1 MAVKT
6 NRKHETLIKGTSSA
20 DSIENYGYKVT
31 ISTGNG
37 DDTVENIWDNDYT
50 YDSAKYVS
58 INTGAGND
66 YVYNYYG
73 MYCTINTGAGNDSVY
88 NYAGYYCTINTGA
101 GNDSVYNE
109 DGDDCTINTGA
120 GNDSVYNEDG
130 DDCTINTGAGNDL
143 ISLDNIYS
151 KENVIIY
158 KSGDGNDEIYGF
170 DSDDT
175 LSISGGSYSTAQSGS
190 DIIVTVD
197 DGQISLIGAAD
208 YISDSNIVF
217 TQTVEENS
225 WRLSG
230 TTATYG
236 TSSKTLV
243 TVKGV
248 KSLEGISL
256 KNKVVTVAASALN
269 KANVTLTGSGYKLKL
284 ASDVS
289 TTAATSNAWSY
300 KNSVATYKQ
309 TKGEKYSL
317 ASDGK
322 TISYTAGTS
331 KTLTKVSGIKSADGL
346 SVSGK
351 VVTISASA
359 LNKSKVTISNGYKL
373 ALASDV
379 TTSTTKKAAWSLS
392 NSTVSYKSS
401 YKTAGYTL
409 ASNSKSISY
418 SAGTTNKTLA
428 KISGVK
434 SASGLKINGKV
445 ITVPN
450 SIIGAS
456 KKVSVSGSGSILLKG
471 AADKTVS
478 YISNGTAT
486 TFSANSSDEPYTVN
500 GAAVILSNSYAEESF
515 DVANVDGGNK
525 IKTIDAS
532 AVKNNLRI
540 KGNSLANSIKGGAG
554 KITVQDAFEKEIGV
568 TYTENGIEH
577 DYLNGEQTVV
587 MNEKKTNATITKN
600 YWKTGFD
607 FANFGKSISTVDATQ
622 VMHELRITG
631 NDKANK
637 ILGGTGKNTLA
648 GGGGNDTLQGGDKAD
663 IFVYNAGDGNDI
675 LYNVGANDT
684 ISIVSGTV
692 DFDSVKGDTV
702 ILKIGDG
709 NISIEGG
716 AGNKITYCD
725 EHGKTSKLYPNSNA
739 NVVETWFV
747 EDDNFATDNDLS
759 ALVQNK
765 AADYSVVNVESALR
779 SANALATL
787 TCSTKT

>member
-6 NRKHETLIKGTSSA
+6 NTKYETLIKGTSSA
-20 DSIENYGYKVT
+20 DSIKNYGYKVT

-37 DDTVENIWDNDYT
+37 DDTVENIWDRDYT
-50 YDSAKYVS
+50 NDSANYVS

-66 YVYNYYG
+66 SVYNDFDY
-73 MYCTINTGAGNDSVY
+73 YCTINTGAGNDSVY
-88 NYAGYYCTINTGA
+88 NCAGYYCTINTGA
-101 GNDSVYNE
+101 GNDSVYNDE
-109 DGDDCTINTGA
+109 GDDCTINTGA
-120 GNDSVYNEDG
+120 GNDSVYNDYG
-130 DDCTINTGAGNDL
+130 YYCTINTGAGNDSVYNDYGRYCTINTGAGNDL
-143 ISLDNIYS
+143 ISLDIYS

-175 LSISGGSYSTAQSGS
+175 LSISGGSYSTAQSGKN
-190 DIIVTVD
+190 IIVTVD
-197 DGQISLIGAAD
+197 EGQISLIGAAD

-225 WRLSG
+225 WKLSG

-351 VVTISASA
+351 VVTISAIA

-456 KKVSVSGSGSILLKG
+456 KKVSVSGSGYNFKFSAKKTLITGSKNADIITSGG
-471 AADKTVS
+471 AA
-478 YISNGTAT
+478 NG
-486 TFSANSSDEPYTVN
+486 D
-500 GAAVILSNSYAEESF
+500 
-515 DVANVDGGNK
+515 
-525 IKTIDAS
+525 
-532 AVKNNLRI
+532 
-540 KGNSLANSIKGGAG
+540 
-554 KITVQDAFEKEIGV
+554 
-568 TYTENGIEH
+568 
-577 DYLNGEQTVV
+577 
-587 MNEKKTNATITKN
+587 
-600 YWKTGFD
+600 FD
-607 FANFGKSISTVDATQ
+607 FIKKVRLILFTA
-622 VMHELRITG
+622 
-631 NDKANK
+631 KA
-637 ILGGTGKNTLA
+637 KNM
-648 GGGGNDTLQGGDKAD
+648 QM
-663 IFVYNAGDGNDI
+663 IFVI
-675 LYNVGANDT
+675 Q
-684 ISIVSGTV
+684 I
-692 DFDSVKGDTV
+692 
-702 ILKIGDG
+702 
-709 NISIEGG
+709 
-716 AGNKITYCD
+716 
-725 EHGKTSKLYPNSNA
+725 
-739 NVVETWFV
+739 
-747 EDDNFATDNDLS
+747 
-759 ALVQNK
+759 
-765 AADYSVVNVESALR
+765 
-779 SANALATL
+779 
-787 TCSTKT
+787 